1 MSERPGKE
9 AAEDRSHLKDERMD
23 QIIGNLLRL
32 GVIVSA
38 LVVSAGGIL
47 YLARHGGEQ
56 GARERLRR
64 WDERAE
70 PEELRDP
77 GGILHECAAL
87 SGRGLIMLG
96 LLILLATPVA
106 RVIFSTA
113 AFALQRD
120 YLYIAFTLVVL
131 AVLLYS
137 LFSGYLSEL

>member
-9 AAEDRSHLKDERMD
+9 AAENRPRLNDEWMD
-23 QIIGNLLRL
+23 QIIGNLLRI

-56 GARERLRR
+56 GALERLRK
-64 WDERAE
+64 WDERAK
-70 PEELRDP
+70 PELRSAD
-77 GGILHECAAL
+77 GILRKCVAL

-96 LLILLATPVA
+96 LLILIATPVA

-120 YLYIAFTLVVL
+120 YLYVAFTLVVL

>member
-1 MSERPGKE
+1 MYEQPHKTD
-9 AAEDRSHLKDERMD
+9 AAPKDEQMD
-23 QIIGNLLRL
+23 RIIGNLLRL

-56 GARERLRR
+56 GARESLRK
-64 WDERAE
+64 WDERTE
-70 PEELRDP
+70 PEELRSP
-77 GGILHECAAL
+77 GGILHKCMAL

-96 LLILLATPVA
+96 LLILIATPVA

-120 YLYIAFTLVVL
+120 YLYIVFTLVVL
-131 AVLLYS
+131 AILLYS
-137 LFSGYLSEL
+137 LFSGYLSEAAL